1 MPRYTDEFRQEAVK
15 QIINNNYEVKDVGKI
30 TASFGVTTFCKNEN
44 TDSFLKRVD
53 DALYSAKIS
62 GKNKVVTI

>member
-1 MPRYTDEFRQEAVK
+1 M
-15 QIINNNYEVKDVGKI
+15 NNNYEVKDVGKI